1 MMTVEQFQQFM
12 QHLIPTIQN
21 QFLQQTQQQPPGDGG
36 TTITPSGRK
45 VTIHPKC
52 FSRLDKYAG
61 GEEKWRKWSYDYRGA
76 TATQN
81 ATVFEILN
89 WIEENG
95 EHTFRGSWRRIRK
108 GSGMGMEAIDKEI
121 FHHLVLNRGEAK
133 MLVKAVESVDGF
145 VAYSRLHAKC
155 SRRTLA
161 RIMRIHEEFMYPS
174 QVKDVKL
181 LTSAIFSGRTHGMP
195 CSRR

>member
-1 MMTVEQFQQFM
+1 MVGVAFDWCLHNTGFGVVKLAGMAAMMTVEQFQQFM

-52 FSRLDKYAG
+52 YSRLDKYAG
-61 GEEKWRKWSYDYRGA
+61 GEEKWRKWSYDFRGA

-95 EHTFRGSWRRIRK
+95 EHTFRGIMATDPERIRDGGWRR
-108 GSGMGMEAIDKEI
+108 ST
-121 FHHLVLNRGEAK
+121 
-133 MLVKAVESVDGF
+133 
-145 VAYSRLHAKC
+145 
-155 SRRTLA
+155 RRTSTTWCST
-161 RIMRIHEEFMYPS
+161 E
-174 QVKDVKL
+174 
-181 LTSAIFSGRTHGMP
+181 GRQR
-195 CSRR
+195 CL